1 MVKAKYIT
9 MIVNNT
15 KESVD
20 YYCNVLGF
28 QEDSVYHPPG
38 NTEITLMRGPSET
51 MIELI
56 QSSQFPTGLYSIG
69 MDVDNLEETIKEIE
83 EKGGKIL
90 MPPAATL
97 VGRMTFTEDPN
108 GVRIAL
114 IEHNMDYA
122 LKKEG

>member
-20 YYCNVLGF
+20 YYCNILGF
-28 QEDSVYHPPG
+28 QVDSVYHPPG

-90 MPPAATL
+90 MPPASTL

>member
-20 YYCNVLGF
+20 YYCNILGF
-28 QEDSVYHPPG
+28 QVDSVYHPPG

-83 EKGGKIL
+83 EKGGEIL

>member
-1 MVKAKYIT
+1 

-20 YYCNVLGF
+20 YYSNVLGF
-28 QEDSVYHPPG
+28 QVDSVYHPPG
-38 NTEITLMRGPSET
+38 DTEITLMRGPSDT

-56 QSSQFPTGLYSIG
+56 QSGQFPTGLYSIG
-69 MDVDNLEETIKEIE
+69 MDVDDLEETIKEIE
-83 EKGGKIL
+83 QKGGKIL

-114 IEHNMDYA
+114 IEHNMNYA
-122 LKKEG
+122 LKREN

>member
-20 YYCNVLGF
+20 YYRNILGF
-28 QEDSVYHPPG
+28 QVDSVYHPPG

-90 MPPAATL
+90 MPPAATFSRQNDL
-97 VGRMTFTEDPN
+97 YGRSQRRQNCF
-108 GVRIAL
+108 
-114 IEHNMDYA
+114 
-122 LKKEG
+122 